1 MGKRIEMDL
10 AEKEKLIQECLAGR
24 MRMRE
29 AARRAG
35 VGHST
40 MHTWISRYRAEGV
53 SALSENGNVQRRRY
67 SEEIRQKAVEEYLS
81 GQGSAM
87 AIAEKY
93 KLRSGNLVLDWAKE
107 YHRHR
112 NSVEEAGGV
121 SMTKR
126 KHTLEERVQAVR
138 EHLEDEKSYSELSA
152 RYGTTAQ
159 VVRNW
164 VKRYQEMGVAGL
176 EDRRG
181 KRLANQ
187 IPRTP
192 EEALRIENA
201 RLERENYLLK
211 MELDLLKK
219 VKELERGDH

>member
-35 VGHST
+35 VGHCT

-53 SALSENGNVQRRRY
+53 SALSENGNAQRRRY

-93 KLRSGNLVLDWAKE
+93 KLRSGNLVLECVKE

-112 NSVEEAGGV
+112 ESPKETGGI
-121 SMTKR
+121 SMTSR

-138 EHLEDEKSYSELSA
+138 ERPEVGKNFSELSE
-152 RYGTTAQ
+152 RYSTT
-159 VVRNW
+159 V
-164 VKRYQEMGVAGL
+164 
-176 EDRRG
+176 
-181 KRLANQ
+181 
-187 IPRTP
+187 PRWYG
-192 EEALRIENA
+192 I
-201 RLERENYLLK
+201 
-211 MELDLLKK
+211 
-219 VKELERGDH
+219 G

>member
-1 MGKRIEMDL
+1 MGKRIEIDI
-10 AEKEKLIQECLAGR
+10 AEKEFLIRECLAGR
-24 MRMRE
+24 LRMRE

-40 MHTWISRYRAEGV
+40 MHTWISRYRAEGTA
-53 SALSENGNVQRRRY
+53 ALTEDGNKERRTY

-81 GQGSAM
+81 GQGSSM

-93 KLRSGNLVLDWAKE
+93 KLRSGNLVLDWVKE

-112 NSVEEAGGV
+112 ENLKKTGGV
-121 SMTKR
+121 SVAKR
-126 KHTLEERVQAVR
+126 KYTLEDRVQVVR
-138 EHLEDEKSYSELSA
+138 EHLEEGKRFSELSGQ
-152 RYGTTAQ
+152 YGVTVH

-181 KRLANQ
+181 KRLAAQ
-187 IPRTP
+187 TPRTP
-192 EEALRIENA
+192 EEALRIKNA
-201 RLERENYLLK
+201 CLERENYLLK
-211 MELDLLKK
+211 LELDLLKK